1 MITLTLS
8 IEQLNVLLSGLGHI
22 PYMHAQPLLLEIQR
36 KAKYRLNDAK
46 ADGGTSSQCDL
57 RLKNSKTLRHTLR
70 HGSLA

>member
-8 IEQLNVLLSGLGHI
+8 IEGRLVSRWV
-22 PYMHAQPLLLEIQR
+22 AR